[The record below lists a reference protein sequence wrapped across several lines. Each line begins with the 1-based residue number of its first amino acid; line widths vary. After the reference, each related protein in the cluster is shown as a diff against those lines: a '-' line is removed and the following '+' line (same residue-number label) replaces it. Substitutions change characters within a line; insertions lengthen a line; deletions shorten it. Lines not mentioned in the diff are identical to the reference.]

1 VGDRVLF
8 DSTARIDIPA
18 RERRLGYV
26 FQDYALFPHLD
37 VAQNIAFGE
46 LGAFQRKP
54 SPQVREAVIRLA
66 EALGIAH
73 LLGSRPTTLSGG
85 QRQRVALARAL
96 LRPPELLLLDEPFA
110 ALDIALRSRV
120 RDELDA
126 LRERFAVPLVLI
138 SHDIED
144 VRRFAD
150 TLVLLGRDGVAQVV
164 HRDEGDV
171 EACAERFARDTI
183 A

>member
-1 VGDRVLF
+1 
-8 DSTARIDIPA
+8 
-18 RERRLGYV
+18 
-26 FQDYALFPHLD
+26 
-37 VAQNIAFGE
+37 
-46 LGAFQRKP
+46 
-54 SPQVREAVIRLA
+54 
-66 EALGIAH
+66 
-73 LLGSRPTTLSGG
+73 
-85 QRQRVALARAL
+85 

-150 TLVLLGRDGVAQVV
+150 TLVLLGRDGVAEVV